1 VKQLSGTDVSF
12 LNVETPTVF
21 GHVTGLMIYDRPSPD
36 YLPIEAVY
44 KLYAAMV
51 SHVGPLHRRLVEVP
65 FELDRP
71 YWIVDP
77 ELDLDYHIRELDV
90 PSPGFP
96 DQLAEQV
103 ARIIGRPLD
112 RTRPLWEVYVIGG
125 LENNQWALVTKYHH
139 ASLDGA
145 AGARLLTMLHHTTPE
160 PTPPLEPRPLIAD
173 PVPSSMELLQTAL
186 TNLQLNPYRSI
197 EAQLNLAQRIAAE
210 RQKVPPQLDNA
221 IAALRTSPAPA
232 TPWNK
237 SLTPHRRV
245 AIRKASLDNIK
256 RLKNAAGTTV
266 NDIVLAICAGA
277 LRRYLIS
284 HDALPHAPL
293 RAMVPVSIRTGDED
307 DAWTNRVS
315 ALYIDLPTD
324 TNDPLERIARCHDV
338 MSAAKESFK
347 LVPADAL
354 ADLSQYSA
362 PVLAASAHRLASQ
375 YRLADQYQQ
384 PYNVIISNVPGP
396 REQLYFEG
404 APLRHHYPVSMVS
417 DGQGLNITVQT
428 YRDLMDFGL
437 VSDRTLIPD
446 LWDLADMHI
455 DEISVLFEA
464 TGAEWAA
471 EPFSRRRRRGP
482 PSAVVA
488 DRARARDA
496 DANQTTQ
503 PSDKRTASPGSKK
516 RRSTSKRAPSTAGTR
531 SSKEKTS

>member
-44 KLYAAMV
+44 KRYAAML

-77 ELDLDYHIRELDV
+77 DLDLDFHIRELDV
-90 PSPGFP
+90 PSPGLV
-96 DQLAEQV
+96 DQLTEQV

-125 LENNQWALVTKYHH
+125 LANDQWALVTKYHH

-145 AGARLLTMLHHTTPE
+145 AGARLLAMLHHTSPE
-160 PTPPLEPRPLIAD
+160 PTPPPEPLPLMAE
-173 PVPSSMELLQTAL
+173 PVPGTMELLQTAL
-186 TNLQLNPYRSI
+186 TNLQLNPYKSI
-197 EAQLNLAQRIAAE
+197 EAQLNLAQRIASESQRAA
-210 RQKVPPQLDNA
+210 PQLDDA
-221 IAALRTSPAPA
+221 LSALRTSPAPA

-245 AIRKASLDNIK
+245 EVRQASLDNIK

-277 LRRYLIS
+277 LRRFLIS
-284 HDALPHAPL
+284 HDALPQAPL
-293 RAMVPVSIRTGDED
+293 RAMVPVSTRTGDED

-315 ALYIDLPTD
+315 AIYIDLPTD
-324 TNDPLERIARCHDV
+324 TDDPLERISRCHDA
-338 MSAAKESFK
+338 MSAAKERFK

-354 ADLSQYSA
+354 ADLTQYSA

-404 APLRHHYPVSMVS
+404 SPLRHHYPVSMVS

-428 YRDLMDFGL
+428 YRDIMDFGL

-455 DEISVLFEA
+455 DEISALFEA
-464 TGAEWAA
+464 TGAEWAT
-471 EPFSRRRRRGP
+471 PPYSPRPRRGP

-488 DRARARDA
+488 ERARAR
-496 DANQTTQ
+496 
-503 PSDKRTASPGSKK
+503 SDSKERQQLSARRTSSPGSKK
-516 RRSTSKRAPSTAGTR
+516 RRPAAPRA
-531 SSKEKTS
+531 SSKTGPRDSEENRS

>member
-1 VKQLSGTDVSF
+1 MKQLSGTDVSF
-12 LNVETPTVF
+12 LNVETPSVF

-44 KLYAAMV
+44 TRYAAML
-51 SHVGPLHRRLVEVP
+51 SHIGPLHRRLVEVP

-90 PSPGFP
+90 PSPGFV

-125 LENNQWALVTKYHH
+125 LQDNQWALVTKYHH

-160 PTPPLEPRPLIAD
+160 PTPPPEPQRLLAE
-173 PVPSSMELLQTAL
+173 PVPSSTDLLQTAF

-197 EAQLNLAQRIAAE
+197 EAQLDLARRMTAE
-210 RQKVPPQLDNA
+210 RQSAAPQFDSA
-221 IAALRTSPAPA
+221 FAALHTSPAPA

-245 AIRKASLDNIK
+245 AVRKASLDNIK

-277 LRRYLIS
+277 LRRYLIA
-284 HDALPHAPL
+284 HDALPETPL
-293 RAMVPVSIRTGDED
+293 RAMVPVSIRTGDEG

-315 ALYIDLPTD
+315 AIYIDLPTD
-324 TNDPLERIARCHDV
+324 TADPLERIARCHQA
-338 MSAAKESFK
+338 MSEAKERFK

-354 ADLSQYSA
+354 ADLTQYSA
-362 PVLAASAHRLASQ
+362 PVLAASAARLASQ
-375 YRLADQYQQ
+375 YRLADQYKQ

-404 APLRHHYPVSMVS
+404 APLRHHYPVSMVA

-437 VSDRTLIPD
+437 VSDRALVPD

-471 EPFSRRRRRGP
+471 PSDIPRPLRGP

-488 DRARARDA
+488 DRARAREA
-496 DANQTTQ
+496 DAPETPR
-503 PSDKRTASPGSKK
+503 PSRKRTPSPGSKP
-516 RRSTSKRAPSTAGTR
+516 RRSAASKAPSKAVRR
-531 SSKEKTS
+531 SSKGNRS